1 MKKHYLL
8 MAAFAS
14 AMAFTACSN
23 DEEPVINSGD
33 ITADDGTVIEI
44 AVSNTGVGTTR
55 GPRPVGSSA
64 ADNNV
69 DRVQLKFYV
78 DNAGTWIPVT
88 IATGEAQA
96 TGTGTA
102 ASPTPLYLS
111 IADDGA
117 GDNEASI
124 NTTGLI
130 SYGDAD
136 VDEGASTTYRE
147 TKKAKIKVKGLMASV
162 QYKIVAYGYADAT
175 NAFPYGTVKE
185 TSENSGIFTLSSNT
199 DKQGHQLEE
208 VFADSYLANTTEAVT
223 IGEGPNTEVKFN
235 VAPKL
240 VLTRQ
245 VAGILAYFSYVPAAI
260 DGTIV
265 KTVEVVAN
273 NKAQNF
279 QFPAKDLT
287 NPDFNGTSMT
297 SKEDVLMTF
306 DMSKIA
312 LNYSE
317 TTIPTEG
324 YYTFETVTN
333 NDASTTETAT
343 NEIAK
348 GAEPYAENYT
358 GAEGLDLL
366 PNTIFGARYILP
378 YAEHVKTNTLV
389 IRFKDTKGTTL
400 LERNV
405 TTNQTMTG
413 PATQSAYDIRCN
425 NFYSIGKK
433 MSTDGTGGGEGD
445 PDPDTPIDFRSD
457 NIVLL
462 INDAWSVLH
471 NMQVPE

>member
-23 DEEPVINSGD
+23 DEEPVINGGD

-55 GPRPVGSSA
+55 SPRPVGSSA

-78 DNAGTWIPVT
+78 KDGANWTPIQLTTTESEADGDTEGGNSPLYLT
-88 IATGEAQA
+88 IADAGTGEA
-96 TGTGTA
+96 T
-102 ASPTPLYLS
+102 
-111 IADDGA
+111 IDGA
-117 GDNEASI
+117 
-124 NTTGLI
+124 TGLI
-130 SYGDAD
+130 TYKKPE
-136 VDEGASTTYRE
+136 VDEGASTIYRE
-147 TKKAKIKVKGLMASV
+147 TKKAKIKVKGLMASE

-185 TSENSGIFTLSSNT
+185 TEANSGVFTLSSNT
-199 DKQGHQLEE
+199 TKTGYQLEE
-208 VFADSYLANTTEAVT
+208 VFADSYLANTTKAVQ

-245 VAGILAYFSYVPAAI
+245 VAGILAYFSYVPAGI
-260 DGTIV
+260 DGKIV

-273 NKAQNF
+273 NQAQNF
-279 QFPAKDLT
+279 QFPAKDIT
-287 NPDFNGTSMT
+287 DPDFNGTSMT
-297 SKEDVLMTF
+297 NKEDVLMTF

-333 NDASTTETAT
+333 NTATTTETAT
-343 NEIAK
+343 NTTAK
-348 GAEPYAENYT
+348 GTKPYAENYA
-358 GAEGLDLL
+358 GAEGLELL

-389 IRFKDTKGTTL
+389 IRFKDASGNTL

-405 TTNQTMTG
+405 TTNQTMTT
-413 PATQSAYDIRCN
+413 PATESAYDIRCN

-433 MSTDGTGGGEGD
+433 VSTDNTGGGEGD

-471 NMQVPE
+471 NMEVPE